1 VHKNKQ
7 MDGFSYND
15 IFATKGIEYLIIVV
29 FMTLLIPF
37 WIVLN
42 RRVKTSRKN
51 EKSPGILTANSLQV
65 PQGIFF
71 SRYHTWTHLEKSGMA
86 KVGLDDLLLHITGE
100 IKFSHLKK
108 SGDKVRKGDLVAQI
122 EQKGKFLK
130 VFAPISGEI
139 MATNPVLT
147 ENPDLLNE
155 DAYIKGWM
163 YKIKPMSWVAD
174 TNSYFLAED
183 ATSWSIQELDRF
195 KDFLSVSLGKFM
207 NEPSYAIMQDGGELR
222 DQPLSELPNEVWE
235 DFQQDFLSKKVLCGN
250 RNCFRKKE

>member
-1 VHKNKQ
+1 MHKNNY

-29 FMTLLIPF
+29 FMVLLIPF
-37 WIVLN
+37 WMVLN
-42 RRVKTSRKN
+42 RRVKTSGQVR
-51 EKSPGILTANSLQV
+51 KSPGILTGNLLQV

-71 SRYHTWTHLEKSGMA
+71 SRYHTWTHLEKSGIA

-100 IKFSHLKK
+100 VKFSHLKK
-108 SGDKVRKGDLVAQI
+108 SGDQIRKGDLVAQI
-122 EQKGKFLK
+122 EQKGKLLK

-139 MATNPVLT
+139 MTTNPVLT
-147 ENPDLLNE
+147 ESPDLLNE

-163 YKIKPMSWVAD
+163 YKIKPVSWVAD

-195 KDFLSVSLGKFM
+195 KDFLSVSLGKYSH
-207 NEPSYAIMQDGGELR
+207 EPINVIMQDGGELR

-235 DFQQDFLSKKVLCGN
+235 DFQQDFLSKKALCVN
-250 RNCFRKKE
+250 KNCFRKPE